1 MSSFSNKVIVVAG
14 SASGMGLETVQILL
28 SEGAQV
34 GMCDLNGQALEK
46 IHQEL
51 PADQQKRVIVG
62 SVNVTDRKSVRT
74 FLEKIKSQFGH
85 VDGVANFAGTG
96 GHELGTE
103 AVWETSDQEFDF
115 IINLNVRGAFNVL
128 AESLKPGFLS
138 HKGSFV
144 HVGSMFSLQGF
155 YNGAVFAA
163 SKHASLGMVRSA
175 AKEVGDRA
183 RVNCVL
189 PTDAFFTSREIESG
203 SSAQE
208 LIASEDFLASHV
220 LRIPATAVAAAG
232 GKEAAQNLREMRG
245 KAKQYTTINGRTV
258 VIKDTQVYSNKGF
271 KSLAQAQLL
280 NDAIWYPDVL
290 EPRPWLIYYI
300 TTPLVGKWENVT
312 IAPAILVDGAAKRAM
327 ALNRAANAAASD
339 GAMLPR
345 KKDVKS
351 FHELLNQFPI
361 IARQM
366 QPGLEKLFLEFTMV
380 FERPLPPP
388 PSASSIPDPLPDG
401 PIASAM
407 KKARSS
413 SMSNPRDGMHGPKS
427 VPVTEPFYAEDDED
441 VMRASFETAVTTAI
455 DLFQGV
461 DKQQL
466 SMLGATTD
474 LTGPIVERLIER
486 YVTENVHHLI
496 FPRLSAMKRPYD
508 LELEAKIRQMEFI
521 DLSQLGIG
529 IEGGPRVK
537 HDLTIHLG
545 LAVEE
550 FRKMGNAMS
559 PQEMLELLLSTTKM
573 VTQLTAVGEAS
584 QAQNSSSE
592 KTTLTVNADTLVSLL
607 LFVVIRAQ
615 VRNLQARLVYIRHF
629 IYIDDVENGEMG
641 YALSTFEAV
650 LAYLAMDSGGL
661 RRASRRNKA
670 LWDATRNGN
679 MDELQNIMEPGPG
692 RVLDND
698 DDDDAVFCDS
708 PIPSRPSSS
717 WSFANGS
724 AHGSASR
731 RSSTALTSAERFSL
745 GSGLSHVFPFE
756 AGSDSSI
763 PSISGVDFA
772 MPPMARIKKV
782 ALDTRSMSSSSEIS
796 YHSRAASL
804 GTLGSALE
812 GDITVERLSQT
823 HDLFGES
830 VLMMAVQHE
839 RPDALRYLLSL
850 NEYYS
855 SQIVLDDINNEDTT
869 LLSAAIQLGNTEL
882 IDTILDFVT
891 KAATTEQLSRY
902 LDFQDIWGRSCAHYM
917 FHAPYLISKIGKL
930 VPWRQKDKN
939 GQTPL
944 FALCRSYDHGNYL
957 EMVPAGL
964 DAAMAAQHD
973 GQALHIDD
981 HIDGK
986 GNSLLHIVN
995 DPQLALRIMQQ
1006 CDVDVNATNDKK
1018 FTPLMVASKYGRLD
1032 MVRTLFVDPRVDV
1045 AARELRGL
1053 TAVELAKDDEI
1064 RNKIDDLA
1072 LFSMPP
1078 SADARITGVVR
1089 AYFVEDATV
1098 RLVLKSAAPADHLTY
1113 TVTTSRRSLSDFEHL
1128 GNLLALE
1135 NPASWIPSV
1144 ANARSPF
1151 QIPSKP
1157 SRAVLRDI
1165 QIRTDWFLRI
1175 MLAHSTFSTHEMLW
1189 EFFLVPDIQLDMMD
1203 QRSNLKAETRAEK
1216 VREELEPLE
1225 DVREVEQFINHA
1237 RDMIRS
1243 VNYST
1248 KSVARRASSVGVA
1261 TSDLHDAASLLHR
1274 AVSTLPFLPASH
1286 LSALEA
1292 YVRVLAPTQLNPPM
1306 VFHGSLLALQ
1316 TTVQALL
1323 SALSRPPALI
1333 SQIATARKTIE
1344 RNYNSLSR
1352 SSRWPLGLLD
1362 DTRQRLNEEK
1372 EEKARQSQEQLGDL
1386 GRELRYTQ
1394 QVVAGELAGYHEL
1407 HEKMG
1412 RRAIRQFARGM
1423 IIQER
1428 IRLEGMTRA
1437 LRKLREG
1444 REDVPQPNVSGAAS
1458 DDVSQASQGLVDAEA
1473 AAGDGGADAGGP
1485 EVASVP
1491 V

>member
-1 MSSFSNKVIVVAG
+1 MQPLNPFLAAFFRSS
-14 SASGMGLETVQILL
+14 
-28 SEGAQV
+28 
-34 GMCDLNGQALEK
+34 
-46 IHQEL
+46 
-51 PADQQKRVIVG
+51 
-62 SVNVTDRKSVRT
+62 
-74 FLEKIKSQFGH
+74 
-85 VDGVANFAGTG
+85 
-96 GHELGTE
+96 
-103 AVWETSDQEFDF
+103 
-115 IINLNVRGAFNVL
+115 
-128 AESLKPGFLS
+128 
-138 HKGSFV
+138 
-144 HVGSMFSLQGF
+144 
-155 YNGAVFAA
+155 
-163 SKHASLGMVRSA
+163 
-175 AKEVGDRA
+175 
-183 RVNCVL
+183 L
-189 PTDAFFTSREIESG
+189 PTQCTPVHHHVLLVPSTDALLTSRETESG
-203 SSAQE
+203 SSSQE
-208 LIASEDFLASHV
+208 VIVSEDFLASHV
-220 LRIPATAVAAAG
+220 LRIPATAVSATG

-258 VIKDTQVYSNKGF
+258 VIKDTHVYSNKGF

-300 TTPLVGKWENVT
+300 TKPLVGIWEEVT
-312 IAPAILVDGAAKRAM
+312 ITPAFLIEGAAKRAM
-327 ALNRAANAAASD
+327 ALNRAANAAAND

-351 FHELLNQFPI
+351 FHDLLNQFPI

-413 SMSNPRDGMHGPKS
+413 SMSTPRNGMIGPKS

-529 IEGGPRVK
+529 IDGGPRVK

-550 FRKMGNAMS
+550 FKKMGSAMS

-584 QAQNSSSE
+584 HAQNPSSE
-592 KTTLTVNADTLVSLL
+592 KPTTLTVNADTLVSLL

-615 VRNLQARLVYIRHF
+615 VRNLQARLIYIRHF

-670 LWDATRNGN
+670 LWDATRSGKI
-679 MDELQNIMEPGPG
+679 DELQDIMEPGPG
-692 RVLDND
+692 RVLED
-698 DDDDAVFCDS
+698 DEGDDAVFCDS

-724 AHGSASR
+724 AHGSSSR
-731 RSSTALTSAERFSL
+731 RSSTAVSSTERFSS

-756 AGSDSSI
+756 GSSESST
-763 PSISGVDFA
+763 SFVDFV
-772 MPPMARIKKV
+772 MPPLARVKKV
-782 ALDTRSMSSSSEIS
+782 AMDTRSMSSSSEIS
-796 YHSRAASL
+796 YHSRAASV

-839 RPDALRYLLSL
+839 RPDVLRYLLSL
-850 NEYYS
+850 DEFYT

-869 LLSAAIQLGNTEL
+869 LLSAAIQLGHTEL

-891 KAATTEQLSRY
+891 KAATTLQLSRY
-902 LDFQDIWGRSCAHYM
+902 LAVQDIWGRSCAHYM
-917 FHAPYLISKIGKL
+917 FHAPYLIAKIGKL

-957 EMVPAGL
+957 DMVPAGL
-964 DAAMAAQHD
+964 DAATAAQAD
-973 GQALHIDD
+973 GQPLHIDD

-1006 CDVDVNATNDKK
+1006 CDVDVNATNDKR

-1032 MVRTLFVDPRVDV
+1032 MVRTLFVDARVDA

-1053 TAVELAKDDEI
+1053 TAVELAKDDEV

-1078 SADARITGVVR
+1078 GVDARITGVVR

-1248 KSVARRASSVGVA
+1248 KSVARRASSVAVV

-1274 AVSTLPFLPASH
+1274 AVSTLPFLPEAH
-1286 LSALEA
+1286 LTALEA
-1292 YVRVLAPTQLNPPM
+1292 YVGVLTPTQLNPPT

-1316 TTVQALL
+1316 TTVHALL

-1344 RNYNSLSR
+1344 RNYSSLSR

-1362 DTRQRLNEEK
+1362 DTRQRMNEEK
-1372 EEKARQSQEQLGDL
+1372 EEKARQSQEQLDDL

-1394 QVVAGELAGYHEL
+1394 QVVAGELAGYHDL

-1428 IRLEGMTRA
+1428 IRLEGMTRL
-1437 LRKLREG
+1437 LRKLREAQG
-1444 REDVPQPNVSGAAS
+1444 VNVAQLDVSGAAS
-1458 DDVSQASQGLVDAEA
+1458 HGVSQPSEEPVDA
-1473 AAGDGGADAGGP
+1473 AAGDGADAGRP
-1485 EVASVP
+1485 EVASLP

>member
-1 MSSFSNKVIVVAG
+1 MPREIHPSVRII
-14 SASGMGLETVQILL
+14 ASPGIRTRRRRPLRNMPLLFRDGTAADLAAITTIFLAAFASEPLIARTHPYAAQYPSHPHLYYRRFFEARFWGPEQQILRVAVDAETD
-28 SEGAQV
+28 SPVAFAWFRRPWRAADAAARAAHEG
-34 GMCDLNGQALEK
+34 
-46 IHQEL
+46 
-51 PADQQKRVIVG
+51 
-62 SVNVTDRKSVRT
+62 
-74 FLEKIKSQFGH
+74 
-85 VDGVANFAGTG
+85 
-96 GHELGTE
+96 
-103 AVWETSDQEFDF
+103 
-115 IINLNVRGAFNVL
+115 
-128 AESLKPGFLS
+128 
-138 HKGSFV
+138 
-144 HVGSMFSLQGF
+144 
-155 YNGAVFAA
+155 
-163 SKHASLGMVRSA
+163 
-175 AKEVGDRA
+175 
-183 RVNCVL
+183 
-189 PTDAFFTSREIESG
+189 
-203 SSAQE
+203 
-208 LIASEDFLASHV
+208 
-220 LRIPATAVAAAG
+220 PAT
-232 GKEAAQNLREMRG
+232 LR
-245 KAKQYTTINGRTV
+245 
-258 VIKDTQVYSNKGF
+258 F
-271 KSLAQAQLL
+271 WLA
-280 NDAIWYPDVL
+280 
-290 EPRPWLIYYI
+290 
-300 TTPLVGKWENVT
+300 
-312 IAPAILVDGAAKRAM
+312 
-327 ALNRAANAAASD
+327 
-339 GAMLPR
+339 
-345 KKDVKS
+345 
-351 FHELLNQFPI
+351 
-361 IARQM
+361 
-366 QPGLEKLFLEFTMV
+366 
-380 FERPLPPP
+380 PP
-388 PSASSIPDPLPDG
+388 
-401 PIASAM
+401 
-407 KKARSS
+407 
-413 SMSNPRDGMHGPKS
+413 
-427 VPVTEPFYAEDDED
+427 
-441 VMRASFETAVTTAI
+441 
-455 DLFQGV
+455 
-461 DKQQL
+461 
-466 SMLGATTD
+466 
-474 LTGPIVERLIER
+474 
-486 YVTENVHHLI
+486 
-496 FPRLSAMKRPYD
+496 
-508 LELEAKIRQMEFI
+508 
-521 DLSQLGIG
+521 
-529 IEGGPRVK
+529 
-537 HDLTIHLG
+537 
-545 LAVEE
+545 
-550 FRKMGNAMS
+550 
-559 PQEMLELLLSTTKM
+559 EMLELLLSTTKM

-584 QAQNSSSE
+584 QAQNPSSE
-592 KTTLTVNADTLVSLL
+592 KPTTLTVNADTLVSLL

-670 LWDATRNGN
+670 LWDATRNGK
-679 MDELQNIMEPGPG
+679 MDDLQNIMEPEPG
-692 RVLDND
+692 RNMQDEDEEDEHL
-698 DDDDAVFCDS
+698 
-708 PIPSRPSSS
+708 
-717 WSFANGS
+717 
-724 AHGSASR
+724 
-731 RSSTALTSAERFSL
+731 ER
-745 GSGLSHVFPFE
+745 HKW
-756 AGSDSSI
+756 I
-763 PSISGVDFA
+763 N
-772 MPPMARIKKV
+772 
-782 ALDTRSMSSSSEIS
+782 TRNILSEILYS
-796 YHSRAASL
+796 CVINRAIL
-804 GTLGSALE
+804 IWVWFKPCSALE
-812 GDITVERLSQT
+812 GDVTVERLSQT

-839 RPDALRYLLSL
+839 RPDVLRYLLSL
-850 NEYYS
+850 NEYYT

-869 LLSAAIQLGNTEL
+869 LLSAAIQLGHTEL
-882 IDTILDFVT
+882 IDTILDFVAR
-891 KAATTEQLSRY
+891 AATTEQLSRY
-902 LDFQDIWGRSCAHYM
+902 LASQDIWGRSCAHYM
-917 FHAPYLISKIGKL
+917 FHAPYLIAKIGKL

-964 DAAMAAQHD
+964 DAATAAQAD
-973 GQALHIDD
+973 GQPLHIDD

-1032 MVRTLFVDPRVDV
+1032 MVRTLFVDPRVDT

-1053 TAVELAKDDEI
+1053 TAVELAKDDEV

-1078 SADARITGVVR
+1078 GADARITGVVR

-1248 KSVARRASSVGVA
+1248 KSVARRASSVVVV

-1274 AVSTLPFLPASH
+1274 AVSTLPFLPEAH
-1286 LSALEA
+1286 LTALEA
-1292 YVRVLAPTQLNPPM
+1292 YVRVLAPTQLNPPT
-1306 VFHGSLLALQ
+1306 VFHDSLLALQ

-1362 DTRQRLNEEK
+1362 DTRQRMNEEK
-1372 EEKARQSQEQLGDL
+1372 EEKARQSQEQLDDL

-1394 QVVAGELAGYHEL
+1394 QVVAGELAGYQET

-1412 RRAIRQFARGM
+1412 RHAIRQFARGM

-1428 IRLEGMTRA
+1428 IRLEGMTRL
-1437 LRKLREG
+1437 LRKLREAKG
-1444 REDVPQPNVSGAAS
+1444 EQVTQPGVSGGAS
-1458 DDVSQASQGLVDAEA
+1458 SAEVSQASEEPADA
-1473 AAGDGGADAGGP
+1473 AARDGADAGGP
-1485 EVASVP
+1485 
-1491 V
+1491 

>member
-1 MSSFSNKVIVVAG
+1 MQPLNPFLAAFFRSS
-14 SASGMGLETVQILL
+14 
-28 SEGAQV
+28 
-34 GMCDLNGQALEK
+34 
-46 IHQEL
+46 
-51 PADQQKRVIVG
+51 
-62 SVNVTDRKSVRT
+62 
-74 FLEKIKSQFGH
+74 
-85 VDGVANFAGTG
+85 
-96 GHELGTE
+96 
-103 AVWETSDQEFDF
+103 
-115 IINLNVRGAFNVL
+115 
-128 AESLKPGFLS
+128 
-138 HKGSFV
+138 
-144 HVGSMFSLQGF
+144 
-155 YNGAVFAA
+155 
-163 SKHASLGMVRSA
+163 
-175 AKEVGDRA
+175 
-183 RVNCVL
+183 L
-189 PTDAFFTSREIESG
+189 PTQCTPVHHHVLLVPSTDALLTSRETDSG
-203 SSAQE
+203 SSSQE
-208 LIASEDFLASHV
+208 VVVSEDFLASHV
-220 LRIPATAVAAAG
+220 LRIPGTAISAAG

-258 VIKDTQVYSNKGF
+258 VIKDTHVYSNKGF

-300 TTPLVGKWENVT
+300 TKPLVGIWEEIT
-312 IAPAILVDGAAKRAM
+312 ITPAILIDGATKRAM
-327 ALNRAANAAASD
+327 ALSRAANAAAND

-345 KKDVKS
+345 KKDIKS

-413 SMSNPRDGMHGPKS
+413 SMSTPRNGMIGPKS

-455 DLFQGV
+455 DLFQAV

-486 YVTENVHHLI
+486 YVTEN
-496 FPRLSAMKRPYD
+496 
-508 LELEAKIRQMEFI
+508 
-521 DLSQLGIG
+521 
-529 IEGGPRVK
+529 
-537 HDLTIHLG
+537 
-545 LAVEE
+545 
-550 FRKMGNAMS
+550 
-559 PQEMLELLLSTTKM
+559 
-573 VTQLTAVGEAS
+573 
-584 QAQNSSSE
+584 
-592 KTTLTVNADTLVSLL
+592 
-607 LFVVIRAQ
+607 
-615 VRNLQARLVYIRHF
+615 
-629 IYIDDVENGEMG
+629 
-641 YALSTFEAV
+641 
-650 LAYLAMDSGGL
+650 
-661 RRASRRNKA
+661 
-670 LWDATRNGN
+670 
-679 MDELQNIMEPGPG
+679 
-692 RVLDND
+692 
-698 DDDDAVFCDS
+698 
-708 PIPSRPSSS
+708 
-717 WSFANGS
+717 
-724 AHGSASR
+724 
-731 RSSTALTSAERFSL
+731 
-745 GSGLSHVFPFE
+745 
-756 AGSDSSI
+756 
-763 PSISGVDFA
+763 
-772 MPPMARIKKV
+772 
-782 ALDTRSMSSSSEIS
+782 
-796 YHSRAASL
+796 
-804 GTLGSALE
+804 
-812 GDITVERLSQT
+812 
-823 HDLFGES
+823 
-830 VLMMAVQHE
+830 HE
-839 RPDALRYLLSL
+839 RPDVLRYLLSL
-850 NEYYS
+850 NEYYT

-869 LLSAAIQLGNTEL
+869 LLSAAIQLGHTEL
-882 IDTILDFVT
+882 IDTILDFVA

-902 LDFQDIWGRSCAHYM
+902 LASQDIWGRSCAHYM
-917 FHAPYLISKIGKL
+917 FHAPYLIAKIGKL

-964 DAAMAAQHD
+964 DAATAAQAD
-973 GQALHIDD
+973 GQPLHIDD

-1032 MVRTLFVDPRVDV
+1032 MVRTLFVDPRVDT

-1053 TAVELAKDDEI
+1053 TAVELAKDDEV

-1078 SADARITGVVR
+1078 GADARITGVVR

-1248 KSVARRASSVGVA
+1248 KSVARRASSVAVV

-1274 AVSTLPFLPASH
+1274 AVSTLPFLPEAH
-1286 LSALEA
+1286 LTALEA
-1292 YVRVLAPTQLNPPM
+1292 YVRVLAPTQLNPPT

-1362 DTRQRLNEEK
+1362 DTRQRMNEEK
-1372 EEKARQSQEQLGDL
+1372 EEKARQSQEQLDDL

-1394 QVVAGELAGYHEL
+1394 QVVAGELAGYQET

-1412 RRAIRQFARGM
+1412 RHAIRQFARGM

-1428 IRLEGMTRA
+1428 IRLEGMTRL
-1437 LRKLREG
+1437 LRKLREAKG
-1444 REDVPQPNVSGAAS
+1444 EQVTQPGVSGGAS
-1458 DDVSQASQGLVDAEA
+1458 SAEVSQASEEPADA
-1473 AAGDGGADAGGP
+1473 AARDGADAGGP
-1485 EVASVP
+1485 
-1491 V
+1491 

>member
-1 MSSFSNKVIVVAG
+1 MQPLNPFLAAFFRSS
-14 SASGMGLETVQILL
+14 
-28 SEGAQV
+28 
-34 GMCDLNGQALEK
+34 
-46 IHQEL
+46 
-51 PADQQKRVIVG
+51 
-62 SVNVTDRKSVRT
+62 
-74 FLEKIKSQFGH
+74 
-85 VDGVANFAGTG
+85 
-96 GHELGTE
+96 
-103 AVWETSDQEFDF
+103 
-115 IINLNVRGAFNVL
+115 
-128 AESLKPGFLS
+128 
-138 HKGSFV
+138 
-144 HVGSMFSLQGF
+144 
-155 YNGAVFAA
+155 
-163 SKHASLGMVRSA
+163 
-175 AKEVGDRA
+175 
-183 RVNCVL
+183 L
-189 PTDAFFTSREIESG
+189 PTQCTPVHHHVLLVPSTDALLTSRETDSG
-203 SSAQE
+203 SSSQE
-208 LIASEDFLASHV
+208 VIVSEDFLASHV
-220 LRIPATAVAAAG
+220 LRIPGTAISAAG

-258 VIKDTQVYSNKGF
+258 VIKDTHVYSNKGF

-300 TTPLVGKWENVT
+300 TKPLVGIWEEVT
-312 IAPAILVDGAAKRAM
+312 IAPAILVDGATKRAM
-327 ALNRAANAAASD
+327 ALNRAANVAAND

-345 KKDVKS
+345 KKDIKS

-413 SMSNPRDGMHGPKS
+413 SMSTPRNGMIGPKS

-455 DLFQGV
+455 DLFQAV

-529 IEGGPRVK
+529 IDGGPRVK

-550 FRKMGNAMS
+550 FKKMGSAMS

-584 QAQNSSSE
+584 QSQNPSSE
-592 KTTLTVNADTLVSLL
+592 KPTTLTVNADTLVSLL

-670 LWDATRNGN
+670 LWDAARNGK
-679 MDELQNIMEPGPG
+679 MDDLQNIMEPEPG
-692 RVLDND
+692 RNMQDEDED
-698 DDDDAVFCDS
+698 DE
-708 PIPSRPSSS
+708 
-717 WSFANGS
+717 
-724 AHGSASR
+724 H
-731 RSSTALTSAERFSL
+731 LERHKWINTRDIFSETL
-745 GSGLSHVFPFE
+745 YSCVINRAILIWVW
-756 AGSDSSI
+756 
-763 PSISGVDFA
+763 
-772 MPPMARIKKV
+772 IKKV
-782 ALDTRSMSSSSEIS
+782 AMDTRSMSSSSEIS
-796 YHSRAASL
+796 YHSRAASI
-804 GTLGSALE
+804 GTLGSAME
-812 GDITVERLSQT
+812 GDVTVERLSQT

-839 RPDALRYLLSL
+839 RPDVLQYLLSL
-850 NEYYS
+850 NEYYT

-869 LLSAAIQLGNTEL
+869 LLSAAIQLGHTEL
-882 IDTILDFVT
+882 IDTILDFVA
-891 KAATTEQLSRY
+891 KAVTTEQLSRY
-902 LDFQDIWGRSCAHYM
+902 LASQDIWGRSCAHYM
-917 FHAPYLISKIGKL
+917 FHAPYLIAKIGKL

-964 DAAMAAQHD
+964 DAATAAQAD
-973 GQALHIDD
+973 GQPLHIDD

-1032 MVRTLFVDPRVDV
+1032 MVRTLFVDPRVDT

-1053 TAVELAKDDEI
+1053 TAVELAKDDEV

-1078 SADARITGVVR
+1078 GADARITGVVR

-1248 KSVARRASSVGVA
+1248 KSVARRASSVAVV
-1261 TSDLHDAASLLHR
+1261 TS
-1274 AVSTLPFLPASH
+1274 VSTLPFLPEAH
-1286 LSALEA
+1286 LTALEA
-1292 YVRVLAPTQLNPPM
+1292 YVRVLAPTQLNPPT

-1362 DTRQRLNEEK
+1362 DTRQRMNEEK
-1372 EEKARQSQEQLGDL
+1372 EEKARQSQEQLDDL

-1394 QVVAGELAGYHEL
+1394 QVVAGELAGYQET

-1412 RRAIRQFARGM
+1412 RHAIRQFARGM

-1428 IRLEGMTRA
+1428 IRLEGMTRL
-1437 LRKLREG
+1437 LRKLREAKG
-1444 REDVPQPNVSGAAS
+1444 EQVTQPGVSGGAS
-1458 DDVSQASQGLVDAEA
+1458 SADVSQASEEPADA
-1473 AAGDGGADAGGP
+1473 AARDGADAGGP

>member
-1 MSSFSNKVIVVAG
+1 MQPLNPFLAAFFRSS
-14 SASGMGLETVQILL
+14 
-28 SEGAQV
+28 
-34 GMCDLNGQALEK
+34 
-46 IHQEL
+46 
-51 PADQQKRVIVG
+51 
-62 SVNVTDRKSVRT
+62 
-74 FLEKIKSQFGH
+74 
-85 VDGVANFAGTG
+85 
-96 GHELGTE
+96 
-103 AVWETSDQEFDF
+103 
-115 IINLNVRGAFNVL
+115 
-128 AESLKPGFLS
+128 
-138 HKGSFV
+138 
-144 HVGSMFSLQGF
+144 
-155 YNGAVFAA
+155 
-163 SKHASLGMVRSA
+163 
-175 AKEVGDRA
+175 
-183 RVNCVL
+183 L
-189 PTDAFFTSREIESG
+189 PTQCTPVHHHVLLVPSTDALLTSRETDSG
-203 SSAQE
+203 SSSQE
-208 LIASEDFLASHV
+208 VIVSEDFLASHV
-220 LRIPATAVAAAG
+220 LRIPGTAISAAG

-258 VIKDTQVYSNKGF
+258 VIKDTHVYSNKGF

-300 TTPLVGKWENVT
+300 TKPLVGIWEEVT
-312 IAPAILVDGAAKRAM
+312 IAPAILVDGATKRAM
-327 ALNRAANAAASD
+327 ALNRAANVAAND

-345 KKDVKS
+345 KKDIKS

-413 SMSNPRDGMHGPKS
+413 SMSTPRNGMIGPKS

-455 DLFQGV
+455 DLFQAV

-529 IEGGPRVK
+529 IDGGPRVK

-550 FRKMGNAMS
+550 FKKMGSAMS

-584 QAQNSSSE
+584 QSQNPSSE
-592 KTTLTVNADTLVSLL
+592 KPTTLTVNADTLVSLL

-670 LWDATRNGN
+670 LWDAARNGK
-679 MDELQNIMEPGPG
+679 MDDLQNIMEPEPG
-692 RVLDND
+692 RNMQDEDED
-698 DDDDAVFCDS
+698 DEHVFCDS

-717 WSFANGS
+717 WSVTNGS
-724 AHGSASR
+724 THGTSSR
-731 RSSTALTSAERFSL
+731 RPSTAASSTARFSS

-756 AGSDSSI
+756 AGSDASS
-763 PSISGVDFA
+763 SCVDCV
-772 MPPMARIKKV
+772 MPPLARIKKV
-782 ALDTRSMSSSSEIS
+782 AMDTRSMSSSSEIS
-796 YHSRAASL
+796 YHSRAASI
-804 GTLGSALE
+804 GTLGSAME
-812 GDITVERLSQT
+812 GDVTVERLSQT

-839 RPDALRYLLSL
+839 RPDVLQYLLSL
-850 NEYYS
+850 NEYYT

-869 LLSAAIQLGNTEL
+869 LLSAAIQLGHTEL
-882 IDTILDFVT
+882 IDTILDFVA
-891 KAATTEQLSRY
+891 KAVTTEQLSRY
-902 LDFQDIWGRSCAHYM
+902 LASQDIWGRSCAHYM
-917 FHAPYLISKIGKL
+917 FHAPYLIAKIGKL

-964 DAAMAAQHD
+964 DAATAAQAD
-973 GQALHIDD
+973 GQPLHIDD

-1032 MVRTLFVDPRVDV
+1032 MVRTLFVDPRVDT

-1053 TAVELAKDDEI
+1053 TAVELAKDDEV

-1078 SADARITGVVR
+1078 GADARITGVVR

-1248 KSVARRASSVGVA
+1248 KSVARRASSVAVV

-1274 AVSTLPFLPASH
+1274 AVSTLPFLPEAH
-1286 LSALEA
+1286 LTALEA
-1292 YVRVLAPTQLNPPM
+1292 YVRVLAPTQLNPPT

-1362 DTRQRLNEEK
+1362 DTRQRMNEEK
-1372 EEKARQSQEQLGDL
+1372 EEKARQSQEQLDDL

-1394 QVVAGELAGYHEL
+1394 QVVAGELAGYQET

-1412 RRAIRQFARGM
+1412 RHAIRQFARGM

-1428 IRLEGMTRA
+1428 IRLEGMTRL
-1437 LRKLREG
+1437 LRKLREAKG
-1444 REDVPQPNVSGAAS
+1444 EQVTQPGVSGGAS
-1458 DDVSQASQGLVDAEA
+1458 SADVSQASEEPADA
-1473 AAGDGGADAGGP
+1473 AARDGADAGGP

>member
-1 MSSFSNKVIVVAG
+1 MSRNDAQDLMPVATSACIEWLALMVCEFPSQIFRALLHSPQPPPPLQQNPPSRPVPNSN
-14 SASGMGLETVQILL
+14 
-28 SEGAQV
+28 
-34 GMCDLNGQALEK
+34 C
-46 IHQEL
+46 
-51 PADQQKRVIVG
+51 
-62 SVNVTDRKSVRT
+62 
-74 FLEKIKSQFGH
+74 
-85 VDGVANFAGTG
+85 
-96 GHELGTE
+96 
-103 AVWETSDQEFDF
+103 
-115 IINLNVRGAFNVL
+115 
-128 AESLKPGFLS
+128 
-138 HKGSFV
+138 
-144 HVGSMFSLQGF
+144 
-155 YNGAVFAA
+155 
-163 SKHASLGMVRSA
+163 
-175 AKEVGDRA
+175 AKD
-183 RVNCVL
+183 
-189 PTDAFFTSREIESG
+189 P
-203 SSAQE
+203 SS
-208 LIASEDFLASHV
+208 S
-220 LRIPATAVAAAG
+220 TAPIQHPQG

-258 VIKDTQVYSNKGF
+258 VIKDTHVYSNKGF

-300 TTPLVGKWENVT
+300 TKPLVGIWEEVT
-312 IAPAILVDGAAKRAM
+312 IAPAILVDGATKRAM
-327 ALNRAANAAASD
+327 ALNRAANVAAND

-345 KKDVKS
+345 KKDIKS

-413 SMSNPRDGMHGPKS
+413 SMSTPRNGMIGPKS

-455 DLFQGV
+455 DLFQAV

-529 IEGGPRVK
+529 IDGGPRVK

-550 FRKMGNAMS
+550 FKKMGNAMS

-573 VTQLTAVGEAS
+573 VTQLTAVGEDS
-584 QAQNSSSE
+584 QSQNPSSE
-592 KTTLTVNADTLVSLL
+592 KPTTLTVNADTLVSLL

-670 LWDATRNGN
+670 LWDATRNGK
-679 MDELQNIMEPGPG
+679 MDDLQNIMEPEPG
-692 RVLDND
+692 RNMQDED
-698 DDDDAVFCDS
+698 EEDEHAFCES

-717 WSFANGS
+717 WSVTNGS
-724 AHGSASR
+724 THGTSSR
-731 RSSTALTSAERFSL
+731 RPSTAASSTARFSS

-756 AGSDSSI
+756 AGSDASS
-763 PSISGVDFA
+763 SCVDFV
-772 MPPMARIKKV
+772 MPPLARIKKV
-782 ALDTRSMSSSSEIS
+782 AMDTRSMSSSSEIS
-796 YHSRAASL
+796 YHSRAASI

-812 GDITVERLSQT
+812 GDVTVERLSQT

-839 RPDALRYLLSL
+839 RPDVLQYLLSL
-850 NEYYS
+850 NEYYT

-869 LLSAAIQLGNTEL
+869 LLSAAIQLGHTEL
-882 IDTILDFVT
+882 IDTILDFVA
-891 KAATTEQLSRY
+891 KAATTTEQLSRY
-902 LDFQDIWGRSCAHYM
+902 LASQDIWGRSCAHYM
-917 FHAPYLISKIGKL
+917 FHAPYLIAKIGKL

-964 DAAMAAQHD
+964 DAATAAQAD
-973 GQALHIDD
+973 GQPLHIDD

-995 DPQLALRIMQQ
+995 DPQLALGIMQQ
-1006 CDVDVNATNDKK
+1006 WDVDVNATNDKK
-1018 FTPLMVASKYGRLD
+1018 FTHSWSLAS
-1032 MVRTLFVDPRVDV
+1032 M
-1045 AARELRGL
+1045 AGL
-1053 TAVELAKDDEI
+1053 TWCAHSCRQA
-1064 RNKIDDLA
+1064 
-1072 LFSMPP
+1072 P
-1078 SADARITGVVR
+1078 DARITGVVR

-1248 KSVARRASSVGVA
+1248 KSVARRASSVAVV

-1274 AVSTLPFLPASH
+1274 AVSTLPFLPEAH
-1286 LSALEA
+1286 LTALEA
-1292 YVRVLAPTQLNPPM
+1292 YVRVLAPTQLNPPT

-1362 DTRQRLNEEK
+1362 DTRQRMNEEK
-1372 EEKARQSQEQLGDL
+1372 EEKARQSQEQLDDL

-1394 QVVAGELAGYHEL
+1394 QVVAGELAGYQET

-1412 RRAIRQFARGM
+1412 RHAIRQFARGM

-1428 IRLEGMTRA
+1428 IRLEGMTRL
-1437 LRKLREG
+1437 LRKLREAKG
-1444 REDVPQPNVSGAAS
+1444 EQVTQPGVSGGAS
-1458 DDVSQASQGLVDAEA
+1458 SADVSQASEEPAGA
-1473 AAGDGGADAGGP
+1473 AACDGADAGRP
-1485 EVASVP
+1485 EVVSVP